1 LKLKLIR
8 KPGEDLK
15 EMLAG
20 LKVGDAPI
28 LDSVSG
34 YEIVKV
40 PNGYIYKNEFVG
52 MCFVPEKVSDGEASR
67 TTRMRTVEK

>member
-1 LKLKLIR
+1 MKRIR
-8 KPGEDLK
+8 KPNEDLSAMIA
-15 EMLAG
+15 E
-20 LKVGDAPI
+20 LKVGDSPI

-40 PNGYIYKNEFVG
+40 PNGYIYKNEFAG
-52 MCFVPEKVSDGEASR
+52 MCFVPEKVSDGEAPR